1 MNTRLNRNELIPF
14 LPTGRG
20 GFRSTACD
28 AGTIFQPTAIEV
40 RPSILVPVEFD
51 DRSRR
56 IVSAALRLSRRMK
69 FRLVLLHVCERMDYV
84 PAHMLPKANDEWDEA
99 LKANARARLESLAAE
114 LGAAAN
120 VEFLT
125 VVAPTGFLEDRILE
139 VADEI
144 NAGLLLIST
153 HGPTGLDHFFNGS
166 KAERILRGARC
177 PVYILPQS
185 FLTTCAEPEAFRE
198 RVA

>member
-14 LPTGRG
+14 LPVARG
-20 GFRSTACD
+20 GFRPAASDTV
-28 AGTIFQPTAIEV
+28 FQPAAIES

-51 DRSRR
+51 ERSRQ
-56 IVSAALRLSRRMK
+56 IVGAALRLSAKMK
-69 FRLVLLHVCERMDYV
+69 FRLVLLHVCERLDYV
-84 PAHMLPKANDEWDEA
+84 PAHMSPEAEDAWDET

-125 VVAPTGFLEDRILE
+125 IVAPTGYLEERILE

-144 NAGLLLIST
+144 GAGLILIST
-153 HGPTGLDHFFNGS
+153 HGHTGLDHFFNGS

-185 FLTTCAEPEAFRE
+185 FLAACAEPDAFRE